1 MSHSEPLVIKPTF
14 VSVDQEL
21 LRRLHVVCESALEN
35 ASDCLAAHESSLGR
49 TTRKNIRLAGFYE
62 QDIRDAKQALAEVR
76 SALGWPVKAK
86 SDEETRSEQPPA
98 EHWLDEFES
107 FMKTQM
113 KSALH
118 AVATT
123 QSDNWRF
130 YRDATSTL
138 SNKFYELRRKAG
150 VNANAESFAAFE
162 AWIAKEFEANNRSIA
177 LNYNGADLER
187 DEEILHTIS
196 TIKRYK
202 QLTHNRPA

>member
-14 VSVDQEL
+14 VFVDQEL

-113 KSALH
+113 KSAIH
-118 AVATT
+118 AVATA

-138 SNKFYELRRKAG
+138 SNKFYELRRKSG
-150 VNANAESFAAFE
+150 
-162 AWIAKEFEANNRSIA
+162 
-177 LNYNGADLER
+177 
-187 DEEILHTIS
+187 
-196 TIKRYK
+196 
-202 QLTHNRPA
+202 LTPNRPA